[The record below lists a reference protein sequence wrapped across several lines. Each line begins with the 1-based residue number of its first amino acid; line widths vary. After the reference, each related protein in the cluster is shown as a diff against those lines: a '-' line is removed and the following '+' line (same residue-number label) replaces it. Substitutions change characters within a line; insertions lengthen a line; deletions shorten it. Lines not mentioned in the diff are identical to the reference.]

1 MIRNT
6 VPVINNIPY
15 GKKYALDYAT
25 NALVPYP
32 DKNKIIKSRFSNNT
46 TNFIH
51 MYNKT
56 IRTTTSVSFANNNTN
71 MIRSRDLEKKVN
83 EINKMLE
90 ESNQINPWNN
100 TK

>member
-25 NALVPYP
+25 NALPPYP
-32 DKNKIIKSRFSNNT
+32 DKNNIIKSRFSNNT

-56 IRTTTSVSFANNNTN
+56 IRTTSSVSFANNNTN
-71 MIRSRDLEKKVN
+71 MIRSKELIKKMN
-83 EINKMLE
+83 EINKILDK
-90 ESNQINPWNN
+90 SSKTNPWHD

>member
-6 VPVINNIPY
+6 VPAINNIPY

-25 NALVPYP
+25 NALMPYP

-56 IRTTTSVSFANNNTN
+56 IRTMTGVSFANNNRN
-71 MIRSRDLEKKVN
+71 MIGSKELVKKVN
-83 EINKMLE
+83 EINKILE
-90 ESNQINPWNN
+90 GTNKKN
-100 TK
+100 T

>member
-6 VPVINNIPY
+6 VPAINSIPY

-25 NALVPYP
+25 NALMPYP

-56 IRTTTSVSFANNNTN
+56 IRTMTGVSFANNNRN
-71 MIRSRDLEKKVN
+71 MIGSKELVKKVN
-83 EINKMLE
+83 EINKILE
-90 ESNQINPWNN
+90 GTNKKN
-100 TK
+100 T